1 MTPKEPDSR
10 GLTEGVTSDPDYYEP
25 YPEGAAG
32 IDHCPLTYPFNGELP
47 VMINPEFIY
56 ACAPR
61 TTGDSPLW
69 ISSPYLLGG
78 GNGLNLVQDLV
89 DAFSMVDGQD
99 INHSSTNYPY
109 PDMDNNYL
117 EIGGSN
123 QAFSD
128 IHCWQRLLVCM
139 ITANLVLCDCR
150 LLSLFW
156 AGTSSTDNN
165 FRNKEVTYYS
175 TEADTLQLV
184 GSS

>member
-1 MTPKEPDSR
+1 MCIRDR
-10 GLTEGVTSDPDYYEP
+10 
-25 YPEGAAG
+25 
-32 IDHCPLTYPFNGELP
+32 LP

-123 QAFSD
+123 QAFSGYT
-128 IHCWQRLLVCM
+128 LLAK
-139 ITANLVLCDCR
+139 TARMYDNREPRFYATVGYCH
-150 LLSLFW
+150 SFW

-175 TEADTLQLV
+175 DGYAAASPDHPEDYNLSLIHIWFMDL
-184 GSS
+184 